1 MYARITFSQVAPE
14 KANEAERIMLDSVL
28 PMMRQQKGFKNY
40 CSFVDRATGK
50 AITVTIWETEAD
62 RKASDVSSDFYREAI
77 AKVAPFFTSPPVV
90 ENYEAEI
97 YS

>member
-1 MYARITFSQVAPE
+1 LKEDKPRQISPDKVD
-14 KANEAERIMLDSVL
+14 EAESIMQNSVL

-40 CSFVDRATGK
+40 CSFVDRASGK
-50 AITVTIWETEAD
+50 AITITVWETEAD
-62 RKASDVSSDFYREAI
+62 REASSQASAYYREAI
-77 AKVAPFFTSPPVV
+77 AKVAPFFTAPPAV